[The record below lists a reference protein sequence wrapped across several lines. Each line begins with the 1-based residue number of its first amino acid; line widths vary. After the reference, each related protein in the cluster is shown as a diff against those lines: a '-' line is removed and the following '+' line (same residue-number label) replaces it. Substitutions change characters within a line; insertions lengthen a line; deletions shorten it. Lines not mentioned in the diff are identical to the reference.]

1 MTVFVALLA
10 ILVPASVALAGFM
23 IKKSTDM
30 SASKQQ
36 QDAQAQRTLERE
48 QSEKR
53 LAQER
58 EQSEKRLAQEHEQS
72 EKRLAQEHEE
82 QRFRLRLD
90 AAIRAADSA
99 GPAGNEV
106 TSAAGLLALARL
118 DFADLAV
125 ALLVDLWSTQGSSQ
139 PSVNA
144 KQLDSSRI
152 ATETAIQIID
162 EALVTCKPD
171 AQVMAAE
178 LLCRNAR
185 GLDICNSLHW
195 PSAVNSAWIPDLPV
209 TAKLLII
216 EALIHM
222 ALVNNTKNALRE
234 LAIRLYGI
242 SDGDPSARVKGCIGN
257 LLCAIL
263 PAVKGLRYTDFM
275 TAGQGF
281 ITLQQMEEAARKAN
295 PNPDGYFE
303 AMLED
308 RSRKL
313 AQWSRECIELSTS
326 PGKLATAACAITDTR
341 DGHRLDQ
348 AVPSGEH
355 QAESAVL

>member
-1 MTVFVALLA
+1 MTVFLALLA
-10 ILVPASVALAGFM
+10 ILVPASVTLAGFM

-30 SASKQQ
+30 RASQQQ
-36 QDAQAQRTLERE
+36 QDAQSQRDMERD

-53 LAQER
+53 LAMER
-58 EQSEKRLAQEHEQS
+58 EQSEKRLAQEHEE
-72 EKRLAQEHEE
+72 EK
-82 QRFRLRLD
+82 FRLRLD
-90 AAIRAADSA
+90 AAIRAAESA

-118 DFADLAV
+118 DFADLAI
-125 ALLVDLWSTQGSSQ
+125 ALLVDLWSTPVSSES
-139 PSVNA
+139 SVSA
-144 KQLDSSRI
+144 KQPDSTHI

-162 EALVTCKPD
+162 KTLVSCEPH

-178 LLCRNAR
+178 LLCRNAS

-195 PSAVNSAWIPDLPV
+195 PSAVNSAWIPELPI
-209 TAKLLII
+209 TAKLLIT

-222 ALVNNTKNALRE
+222 ALASNTKNALRE
-234 LAIRLYGI
+234 LAVRLYGI
-242 SDGDPSARVKGCIGN
+242 SAGDPSPRVKGCIGN

-263 PAVKGLRYTDFM
+263 PAVGNLGYTDFM
-275 TAGQGF
+275 TTGHEF
-281 ITLQQMEEAARKAN
+281 ITLQQIEEAAGEAS

-303 AMLED
+303 AMLEE

-326 PGKLATAACAITDTR
+326 PGKLATAACAIIDAS
-341 DGHRLDQ
+341 DKPQLDR
-348 AVPSGEH
+348 AVPVA
-355 QAESAVL
+355 Q

>member
-1 MTVFVALLA
+1 MTVFLALLA
-10 ILVPASVALAGFM
+10 ILIPASVTFAGFM

-30 SASKQQ
+30 RTSKEQ
-36 QDAQAQRTLERE
+36 QDAQAQRALERE

-58 EQSEKRLAQEHEQS
+58 EQSER
-72 EKRLAQEHEE
+72 RLAQEHEE
-82 QRFRLRLD
+82 QRLRLRLD

-99 GPAGNEV
+99 GPSGNEV

-125 ALLVDLWSTQGSSQ
+125 ALLVDLWSTQVRPQSSV
-139 PSVNA
+139 SA
-144 KQLDSSRI
+144 KQLMHSPRI

-162 EALVTCKPD
+162 EALVSCRPD

-178 LLCRNAR
+178 LLCRNAK

-195 PSAVNSAWIPDLPV
+195 PSAVNSTWIPDLPV
-209 TAKLLII
+209 TAKLLIT
-216 EALIHM
+216 EALVQM
-222 ALVNNTKNALRE
+222 ALAGDTKNALRE

-242 SDGDPSARVKGCIGN
+242 SDGDPSPRVKGCIGN
-257 LLCAIL
+257 LLFAIL
-263 PAVKGLRYTDFM
+263 PAVKNLGYTDFM
-275 TAGQGF
+275 TAPGHGF
-281 ITLQQMEEAARKAN
+281 ITLQQIEEAAAKAS

-313 AQWSRECIELSTS
+313 SQWSRECVKLSTS
-326 PGKLATAACAITDTR
+326 AGMLATAACAITPAR
-341 DGHRLDQ
+341 NGHKHDDVSDAMQ
-348 AVPSGEH
+348 VGQGGA
-355 QAESAVL
+355 

>member
-1 MTVFVALLA
+1 MTVALALLA
-10 ILVPASVALAGFM
+10 ILVPASVTLTGFM
-23 IKKSTDM
+23 IKKSADM
-30 SASKQQ
+30 RASKEQQ
-36 QDAQAQRTLERE
+36 EAQAQRSLERE

-82 QRFRLRLD
+82 QKFRLRLD
-90 AAIRAADSA
+90 AAIRAAEAA
-99 GPAGNEV
+99 GPHGNAV

-118 DFADLAV
+118 GFADLAV
-125 ALLVDLWSTQGSSQ
+125 ALLVDLWSTQVSSQ
-139 PSVNA
+139 PSVGA
-144 KQLDSSRI
+144 KQLDSPRI

-162 EALVTCKPD
+162 EALVCGDPD

-178 LLCRNAR
+178 LLCRNAH

-195 PSAVNSAWIPDLPV
+195 PSAVNSAWIPELPV
-209 TAKLLII
+209 TAKLLIT

-222 ALVNNTKNALRE
+222 ALASNTKNALRE

-242 SDGDPSARVKGCIGN
+242 SAGDPSPRVKGCIGN
-257 LLCAIL
+257 LLHAIL
-263 PAVKGLRYTDFM
+263 DAVSNLGYTDFM
-275 TAGQGF
+275 TAGHKF
-281 ITLQQMEEAARKAN
+281 ITLQQMEEAAGKAN

-308 RSRKL
+308 RSRRL

-326 PGKLATAACAITDTR
+326 PGKLATAACAVIDTR
-341 DGHRLDQ
+341 DGYQLDR
-348 AVPSGEH
+348 AVPVA
-355 QAESAVL
+355 Q

>member
-1 MTVFVALLA
+1 MTVFLALLA
-10 ILVPASVALAGFM
+10 ILVPASVTLAGFM

-30 SASKQQ
+30 RASQQQ
-36 QDAQAQRTLERE
+36 QDAQSQRDMERD
-48 QSEKR
+48 
-53 LAQER
+53 
-58 EQSEKRLAQEHEQS
+58 QS

-82 QRFRLRLD
+82 EKFRLRLD
-90 AAIRAADSA
+90 AAIRAAESA

-118 DFADLAV
+118 DFADLAI
-125 ALLVDLWSTQGSSQ
+125 ALLVDLWSTPVSSES
-139 PSVNA
+139 SVSA
-144 KQLDSSRI
+144 KLFDSTPV

-162 EALVTCKPD
+162 KTLVSCEPH

-178 LLCRNAR
+178 LLCRNAS

-195 PSAVNSAWIPDLPV
+195 PSAVNSAWIPELPI
-209 TAKLLII
+209 TAKLLIT

-222 ALVNNTKNALRE
+222 ALASNTKNALRE
-234 LAIRLYGI
+234 LAVRLYGI
-242 SDGDPSARVKGCIGN
+242 SAGDPSPRVKGCIGN

-263 PAVKGLRYTDFM
+263 PAVGNLGYTDFM
-275 TAGQGF
+275 TTGHEF
-281 ITLQQMEEAARKAN
+281 ITLQQIEEAAGEAS

-303 AMLED
+303 AMLEE

-326 PGKLATAACAITDTR
+326 PGKLATAACAIIDAS
-341 DGHRLDQ
+341 DKPQLDR
-348 AVPSGEH
+348 AVPVA
-355 QAESAVL
+355 Q